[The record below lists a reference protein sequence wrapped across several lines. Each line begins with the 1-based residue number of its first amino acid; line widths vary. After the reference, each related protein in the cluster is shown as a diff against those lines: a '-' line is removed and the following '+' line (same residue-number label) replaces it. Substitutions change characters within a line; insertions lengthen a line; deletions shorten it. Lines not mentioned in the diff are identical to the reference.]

1 MIPLYG
7 FLEGDTI
14 GLIVLAYE
22 HETIREIADK
32 LQQSASLRVARR
44 ESVRVLY
51 KGRVLDPSLTVGE
64 SALEPLER
72 IDVVGESGS

>member
-1 MIPLYG
+1 M
-7 FLEGDTI
+7 
-14 GLIVLAYE
+14 
-22 HETIREIADK
+22 
-32 LQQSASLRVARR
+32 ARR